1 LHAYS
6 ILYTFR
12 IYINLWIFIK
22 ILKNKKSKKEN
33 TVKKNN
39 ILNIAMICIFFAC
52 TRQITRQPETIA
64 SAVIQPEPGNE
75 NLNFV
80 KKQKKDTLN
89 YFVEFHDSTQ
99 RGNFAASLENLIKA
113 YPVKASTD
121 TSESYFIKAQITT
134 TKTASAQQTIT
145 EHGKPDSYGES
156 QKSITPVSGGSIIIY
171 SPGLVLNQE
180 LSRLVDAYP
189 FCGIKTIAM
198 QPDSGSG
205 YLSIKDSSG
214 GKIVISISATAL
226 DADSKRI
233 SAFDLITA
241 WSNYIKKHPAEGR
254 ALFRYVAGLD
264 QFIGGR
270 EAIVPGFIA
279 SDEKTII
286 LKFSQ
291 PDHYALQRL
300 CTHRLIPPSV
310 KAGLY
315 HVKTEKNNILQL
327 VPNNNYPCGRPY
339 LNSCEIRLGKDSNPF
354 PAFSMNRYDAIE
366 LSFINDLEYARRS
379 VSDKADMTVISEDR
393 YFISIA
399 AQSPDIRKFLRRI
412 VDKKD
417 ILDNSVK
424 ADGAVV
430 SAIETND
437 NETGLDGH
445 VRDPMQATL
454 TSVPTTMSPLV
465 ILSCSDDP
473 VSVIIGDKLLADIS
487 RAGLSCTLKCVP
499 AGLYEKSLVKRDY
512 GLAVGSAPKEVLF
525 DASERLRIAA
535 IWFNDETD
543 EHVRIDSMQEIPLFS
558 IKTYLLYKKRIGLA
572 TDGISGIF
580 VK

>member
-1 LHAYS
+1 
-6 ILYTFR
+6 
-12 IYINLWIFIK
+12 
-22 ILKNKKSKKEN
+22 
-33 TVKKNN
+33 VKKNN
-39 ILNIAMICIFFAC
+39 MLNIAMICIFFAC
-52 TRQITRQPETIA
+52 TRQLTRQPETIA

-99 RGNFAASLENLIKA
+99 RNNFAASLENLIKT

-121 TSESYFIKAQITT
+121 TSESHFIKAQITT
-134 TKTASAQQTIT
+134 AKTTNAQQTIT
-145 EHGKPDSYGES
+145 EHGKPDSYSES
-156 QKSITPVSGGSIIIY
+156 QKPTTPVSGGSVIMY
-171 SPGLVLNQE
+171 SPGLVLNQA

-198 QPDSGSG
+198 QPDSGTTG
-205 YLSIKDSSG
+205 YLSIKDSSS
-214 GKIVISISATAL
+214 GKIVISISTTAL
-226 DADSKRI
+226 NADSKQI

-241 WSNYIKKHPAEGR
+241 WSNYIKKYPAEGR

-279 SDEKTII
+279 NDEKTITI
-286 LKFSQ
+286 KFSQ

-300 CTHRLIPPSV
+300 CTHRLLPPSV

-354 PAFSMNRYDAIE
+354 LAFSMNRYDAIE
-366 LSFINDLEYARRS
+366 LFFTNDLEYARRS
-379 VSDKADMTVISEDR
+379 VSDKADMTVISENR

-399 AQSPDIRKFLRRI
+399 AQNPDIRKFLRRI

-417 ILDNSVK
+417 ILNNSVK
-424 ADGAVV
+424 ADGATV

-437 NETGLDGH
+437 NEQGLDGH
-445 VRDPMQATL
+445 TRDSMQATL
-454 TSVPTTMSPLV
+454 TNVPTTISPLV

-499 AGLYEKSLVKRDY
+499 SGLYEKSLVKRDY
-512 GLAVGSAPKEVLF
+512 GLALGSAPKEVLF
-525 DASERLRIAA
+525 DASERLRIAT

-543 EHVRIDSMQEIPLFS
+543 EHARIDSMQEIPLFS
-558 IKTYLLYKKRIGLA
+558 IKTYLLYKKKIGLA
-572 TDGISGIF
+572 TEGISGIF